1 MRICV
6 VGAGAIGGLLGAKL
20 ALAGEEVTLI
30 ARGPHLA
37 AMREHGLTLV
47 SPDGTEAVAA
57 NVRATSDMAE
67 AGEQDVV
74 FLTLKAHSVPAVAP
88 AMRALYGPDTMV
100 VTMQNGIPWWYFRKY
115 GGPYEGTRIESVD
128 PGGIVEANTEID
140 RVIASVVYPAAE
152 LAAPGVVRHIEGDRF
167 SLGELDGAKTERIQT
182 LAQTLIR
189 AGLKAPVRPRI
200 RAEIWVKLWGNL
212 AFNPISALT
221 RATLVDICQY
231 PPTRDLARAMMTEA
245 QTIAE
250 KLDVKF
256 PITIEQRI
264 NGAAEVGAHKTSML
278 QDIETGRPTEVDAIV
293 GSVAE
298 LGRLTDTPTPA
309 IDAIYASVKLLE
321 KTLAPSLVGAV
332 REPPSPTVSSPRP
345 SVRGSRR
352 WQRRAVREPP
362 LRITPCPCSHDA
374 GYSPHGT
381 SGSSWRSSMRRM
393 LLSCVL
399 LASVS
404 VLAANSSRSG
414 ERNSCSGRRHSNC
427 RPARSRDR
435 DCTRI
440 RRPSQRIRRFRLYP
454 LLVLPLIAI
463 ATV

>member
-1 MRICV
+1 
-6 VGAGAIGGLLGAKL
+6 
-20 ALAGEEVTLI
+20 
-30 ARGPHLA
+30 
-37 AMREHGLTLV
+37 
-47 SPDGTEAVAA
+47 
-57 NVRATSDMAE
+57 MAE
-67 AGEQDVV
+67 AGEQDAV

-88 AMRALYGPDTMV
+88 AMRALYGPETMV
-100 VTMQNGIPWWYFRKY
+100 VTMQNGIPWWYFRKH

-128 PGGIVEANTEID
+128 PGGVVEANTEID

-189 AGLKAPVRPRI
+189 AGLKAPIRPRI

-250 KLDVKF
+250 KLDIKF

-264 NGAAEVGAHKTSML
+264 NGAEEVGAHKTSML

-321 KTLAPSLVGAV
+321 RTL
-332 REPPSPTVSSPRP
+332 
-345 SVRGSRR
+345 
-352 WQRRAVREPP
+352 RA
-362 LRITPCPCSHDA
+362 
-374 GYSPHGT
+374 T
-381 SGSSWRSSMRRM
+381 S
-393 LLSCVL
+393 
-399 LASVS
+399 
-404 VLAANSSRSG
+404 
-414 ERNSCSGRRHSNC
+414 
-427 RPARSRDR
+427 
-435 DCTRI
+435 
-440 RRPSQRIRRFRLYP
+440 
-454 LLVLPLIAI
+454 
-463 ATV
+463 